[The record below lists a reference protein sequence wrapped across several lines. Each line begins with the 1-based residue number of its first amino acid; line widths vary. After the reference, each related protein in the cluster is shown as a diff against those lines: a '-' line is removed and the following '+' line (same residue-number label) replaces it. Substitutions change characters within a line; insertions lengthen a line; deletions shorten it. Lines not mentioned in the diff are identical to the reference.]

1 MTTHRS
7 VRTDAYS
14 DTREDARSDSRP
26 RSSQPDVSFV
36 LDPRTLT
43 APLLHAGR
51 DRVEY
56 PVPTLADSLAATDR
70 VLDEVCDRLAEQ
82 WSSRSPDPVD
92 VLPQDLPDRLRA
104 WLLPATGKRLRP
116 VMCYW
121 GWSAAQGAIRGGH
134 DDVVALCAALD
145 LVHLFALVH
154 DDVMDRSGSRRGR
167 VTTHVE
173 AARAHAE
180 AGALGDP
187 VLFGDS
193 IAILFGDL
201 ALTEA
206 WDLAAGLRP
215 DVRRAWSDMLRELV
229 QGQLLDL
236 TGAAA
241 RRRDLDRARLVARLK
256 SGAYTVQRPLR
267 LGALVAGADASTLRA
282 LDAYGGHVGEAFALR
297 DDVLGVWGDPGRTG
311 KPVGDDLLSGKPTV
325 LLAEARRLLPEQ
337 VAARHLGPD
346 AVITPDDVPVLQRLM
361 LEAGVLER
369 TEHRISQEVELA
381 CEALDG
387 AELDPRAAAELRAI
401 ADAVAWR
408 DA

>member
-7 VRTDAYS
+7 VR
-14 DTREDARSDSRP
+14 SDSHSDPHSDPGPRP
-26 RSSQPDVSFV
+26 TQPDVRRA
-36 LDPRTLT
+36 LDPRLLT
-43 APLLHAGR
+43 ARSRPAGPDRAGR
-51 DRVEY
+51 
-56 PVPTLADSLAATDR
+56 PAPTLADSLAATDR
-70 VLDEVCDRLAEQ
+70 VLDEVCDRLTEQ
-82 WSSRSPDPVD
+82 WSTRSAEPVD

-116 VMCYW
+116 VMCHW
-121 GWSAAQGAIRGGH
+121 GWSAAQGATRGGH
-134 DDVVALCAALD
+134 ADVVAVCAALE

-154 DDVMDRSGSRRGR
+154 DDVMDRSDSRRGR

-173 AARAHAE
+173 AARAHAD

-206 WDLAAGLRP
+206 WDLAASLRP
-215 DVRRAWSDMLRELV
+215 DLRRAWSDMLRELV
-229 QGQLLDL
+229 QGQLLDV

-267 LGALVAGADASTLRA
+267 LGALVAGAGASTLRA
-282 LDAYGGHVGEAFALR
+282 LDAYGGHLGEAFALR
-297 DDVLGVWGDPGRTG
+297 DDVLGVWGDPSRTG

-325 LLAEARRLLPEQ
+325 LLAEARRLLPEE

-346 AVITPDDVPVLQRLM
+346 AVITPDDVPVLQQLM
-361 LEAGVLER
+361 LEAGVLDR
-369 TEHRISQEVELA
+369 TEQRITREVELA

-387 AELDPRAAAELRAI
+387 ADLDADGAAGLRAI
-401 ADAVAWR
+401 ADAIAWR